1 MPGSQPVSKPKA
13 ARTLSQRVQP
23 AAPHAMPS
31 LSVLPHVARLG
42 VTTGKIFIG
51 GAWRDAEEGASRPHI
66 NPASGEGV
74 VSIAAAGRSDVA
86 LAMSEARTAFDTG
99 PWRQMKARER
109 FIYLRRIADGIRAAA
124 DRLTEL
130 QSLDNAIP
138 SRFAGT
144 YRTSG
149 NFAADLFEHFIGWI
163 DKLDG
168 RVHPAF
174 TDEVPLQALSLREP
188 RGVVAALTPSNAPLL
203 QVPNKL
209 APALA
214 CGCTV
219 ILKPSEFASLIAI
232 EIAKIVAEADLPK
245 GVFQFLTGGP
255 EVGQALVDDP
265 RIDLIAFTGSE
276 RVGSSILRSSAD
288 GIRRTFLELGG
299 KSAGIVFPDADIEAA
314 ATRLMANCSTFLS
327 GQICSIPTRA
337 LVHRTVYQDF
347 VDFASRQLDS
357 VVLGDPFDPE
367 TTSAPLIHAAARD
380 RVERHLS
387 QLAGARLVLGGQRP
401 NGPLANG
408 YWLQP
413 ALVMDVMPESALFS
427 EELFGPVLTVTPF
440 DTEEEAISLANASR
454 YGLGGMIFTES
465 LSRAWRV
472 AQRVRT
478 GTIGI
483 NGYSYL
489 PNAPFGGV
497 KASGMGREGGWGAIE
512 AYTETKTIMFAIDG
526 AAS

>member
-1 MPGSQPVSKPKA
+1 MPGSQPVSDPQV
-13 ARTLSQRVQP
+13 ARGQP
-23 AAPHAMPS
+23 ARRRLSARQRPS
-31 LSVLPHVARLG
+31 KLSVLSHAARLG
-42 VTTGKIFIG
+42 VADGQIFVA
-51 GAWRDAEEGASRPHI
+51 GAWRDAEGAASRQHV
-66 NPASGEGV
+66 NPASGEV
-74 VSIAAAGRSDVA
+74 VTSLAEASANDVSAAVTA
-86 LAMSEARTAFDTG
+86 ARDAFDNG
-99 PWRQMKARER
+99 PWPRMKARER
-109 FIYLRRIADGIRAAA
+109 FMYMRRIADGIRSQAE
-124 DRLTEL
+124 RLTAL

-138 SRFAGT
+138 CKFGGQ

-149 NFAADLFEHFIGWI
+149 EFAADLFEHFAGWI

-174 TDEVPLQALSLREP
+174 TDEVPLQAISMREP

-219 ILKPSEFASLIAI
+219 ILKPSEYASLVAI
-232 EIAKIVAEADLPK
+232 EIAKIVAAADLPP
-245 GVFQFLTGGP
+245 GVFQVVTGGTN
-255 EVGQALVDDP
+255 VGQALVDDR

-276 RVGSSILRSSAD
+276 GVGSKILQASAD

-299 KSAGIVFPDADIEAA
+299 KSAAIVFPDADIEAA

-337 LVHRTVYQDF
+337 LVHRSIYQDF
-347 VDFASRQLDS
+347 IDHASRQLDT
-357 VVLGDPFDPE
+357 VVLGDPFDPA
-367 TTSAPLIHAAARD
+367 TTSAPLIHAAARE
-380 RVERHLS
+380 RVERHLA
-387 QLAGARLVLGGQRP
+387 QLSGARLVLGGQRP
-401 NGPLANG
+401 NGPLSNG
-408 YWLQP
+408 FWLQP
-413 ALVMDVMPESALFS
+413 TLVMDVSPDNALFN

-440 DTEEEAISLANASR
+440 DSEDEAIAMANASR
-454 YGLGGMIFTES
+454 YGLGGMVFTES

-472 AQRVRT
+472 ARRVRT

-497 KASGMGREGGWGAIE
+497 KASGIGREGGWGAIE
-512 AYTETKTIMFAIDG
+512 AYTETKTIMFPVDRADG
-526 AAS
+526 

>member
-1 MPGSQPVSKPKA
+1 MLGSQPVSEPQ
-13 ARTLSQRVQP
+13 SDRVQRP
-23 AAPHAMPS
+23 RGRSIRRASPTK
-31 LSVLPHVARLG
+31 LSVLPYVKRLG
-42 VTTGKIFIG
+42 IVDGQVFVAG
-51 GAWRDAEEGASRPHI
+51 VWRGAEGGASRQHI
-66 NPASGEGV
+66 NPASGEAV
-74 VSIAAAGRSDVA
+74 VGIADATDSDVKA
-86 LAMSEARTAFDTG
+86 AVTAARKAFDDG
-99 PWRQMKARER
+99 PWPRLKARER
-109 FIYLRRIADGIRAAA
+109 LIYMRRIADAIRANA
-124 DRLTEL
+124 DRLTAL

-138 SRFAGT
+138 SRFGGQ

-149 NFAADLFEHFIGWI
+149 EFAADLFEHFAGWI

-174 TDEVPLQALSLREP
+174 TDEVPLQAISMREP

-219 ILKPSEFASLIAI
+219 ILKPSEYASLVAI
-232 EIAKIVAEADLPK
+232 EIARIVADADLPP
-245 GVFQFLTGGP
+245 GVFQLLTGGP
-255 EVGQALVDDP
+255 DVGKALVDDR

-276 RVGSSILRSSAD
+276 TVGSHILRASAD

-299 KSAGIVFPDADIEAA
+299 KSAGIVFPDADVETA

-337 LVHRTVYQDF
+337 LVHRSVYRDF
-347 VDFASRQLDS
+347 IDHASRQLDS
-357 VVLGDPFDPE
+357 VVLGDPFDAA

-380 RVERHLS
+380 RVERHLA
-387 QLAGARLVLGGQRP
+387 QLSGARMVLGGQRP
-401 NGPLANG
+401 NGPLSNG

-413 ALVMDVMPESALFS
+413 ALVMDVAPDSALFN

-440 DTEEEAISLANASR
+440 DSEDQAIGMANASR
-454 YGLGGMIFTES
+454 FGLGGMVFTES
-465 LSRAWRV
+465 LARGWRV

-489 PNAPFGGV
+489 PNAPFGGM
-497 KASGMGREGGWGAIE
+497 KSSGIGREGGWGAIE
-512 AYTETKTIMFAIDG
+512 AYTETKTIMFPVDRAED
-526 AAS
+526 